1 MSTIFIPLLVGLLG
15 LVLGL
20 VGGFLGTWMVLSR
33 KSSSSYNRA
42 KAQAESLIGDAKRQ
56 SDLDRRN
63 AEVEAKENADRLK
76 RGLEEEIREKQN
88 MLSGQEKR
96 LSHREETLD
105 KRADLIDRQDAEFKR
120 REREIAKRE
129 QQAKD
134 RELKYE
140 QLLDEY
146 QRQLE
151 RIAGM
156 TADEAKKLL
165 IDRIAEEARHESA
178 KQLKQIEEETRD
190 EADKRAKKIIA
201 TAIQRYAGDYVSEAT
216 VSVVHLPTDE
226 MKGRIIGREGRN
238 IRALEA
244 ATGMDL
250 IIDDTPEA
258 VIISGF
264 NPIRREVARIS
275 IEKLIADGRI
285 HPARIEEIVAKTTE
299 ELDQVIKE
307 AGERATFELGIHGI
321 HSEIIKY
328 LGRLKYRTSY
338 SQNQLQHSIE
348 VGFLAGAMAAEL
360 GMNPRHA
367 KRAGL
372 LHDIGKA
379 IDHEVEGSHAMIGA
393 DLLKKF
399 GESPK
404 IIHAV
409 RAHHEEEKPET
420 VLAILVQA
428 ADALSGARPGARREM
443 LETYVKR
450 LEELE
455 RISRSFRGV
464 EKAFAI
470 QAGREIRVIVENS
483 KVSDEEALLLS
494 KDIATKI
501 EKELTY
507 PGQIKVTVIRETR
520 AVEYAK

>member
-1 MSTIFIPLLVGLLG
+1 ML
-15 LVLGL
+15 
-20 VGGFLGTWMVLSR
+20 
-33 KSSSSYNRA
+33 
-42 KAQAESLIGDAKRQ
+42 
-56 SDLDRRN
+56 
-63 AEVEAKENADRLK
+63 EN
-76 RGLEEEIREKQN
+76 
-88 MLSGQEKR
+88 
-96 LSHREETLD
+96 
-105 KRADLIDRQDAEFKR
+105 
-120 REREIAKRE
+120 
-129 QQAKD
+129 
-134 RELKYE
+134 
-140 QLLDEY
+140 
-146 QRQLE
+146 
-151 RIAGM
+151 
-156 TADEAKKLL
+156 
-165 IDRIAEEARHESA
+165 ARHESA
-178 KQLKQIEEETRD
+178 KQIKLIEEETRD
-190 EADKRAKKIIA
+190 EADKKAKKIIA

-299 ELDQVIKE
+299 ELDLAIKE
-307 AGERATFELGIHGI
+307 AGERATFELGIHGL
-321 HSEIIKY
+321 HHEVIKF

-393 DLLKKF
+393 DLLKKY

-409 RAHHEEEKPET
+409 RSHHEEEKPET

-455 RISRSFRGV
+455 RISRSFQGV

-483 KVSDEEALLLS
+483 RVSDDDAVLLS